1 MITAYF
7 STERSQVLLA
17 EWNLNDRFSL
27 INIFWLFQCITI
39 FYTAEKAAY
48 DRTKIGLFYL

>member
-7 STERSQVLLA
+7 STERSQVLA